1 MLDLDRVN
9 ASYGGAQVL
18 YDVSLRVDEGELV
31 ALVGSNGAGK
41 TTTLKTISGLL
52 RPSSGNIYFL
62 KEKIS
67 NLPPNVIA
75 EKGISLV
82 PEGRRLFPFLTIQE
96 NLEIGAYKREARK
109 KVRDNIEWVYQLFP
123 ILKERRS
130 QLAYTLSG
138 GEQQMLAIGRALMS
152 KPKLLLLDE
161 PSLGLG
167 PIVYNKIFNVL
178 KEINSQGVTILL
190 VEQNVQISLKL
201 ANRAYVMENGR
212 IILEG
217 EGEKLLMDENLKR
230 SYLGI

>member
-1 MLDLDRVN
+1 MLDLDCVN
-9 ASYGGAQVL
+9 AHYGGAQVL
-18 YDVSLRVDEGELV
+18 YDVSLRVEEGELV

-67 NLPPNVIA
+67 NLPPNIIA

-109 KVRDNIEWVYQLFP
+109 KVRENIEWVYQLFP

-167 PIVYNKIFNVL
+167 PIVYNKIFKVL
-178 KEINSQGVTILL
+178 KEINGQGVTILL

-201 ANRAYVMENGR
+201 AKRAYVMENGR